1 MANTDYISDAL
12 IESFIKANDMANA
25 NPDKTQG
32 KGLRTLIKL
41 MRDRLEN
48 GPVGDGFNTLQP
60 DIAGIVRVNGG
71 IEQVTAGR
79 DLILDVQERT
89 AGKSGILFII
99 QDSTGLHNVTL
110 APNNKGLVTP
120 VATPPGTVTRLV
132 WENLLSFTSWT
143 AEIVVAPDEI
153 FPPDAI
159 TDLEVNFVDS
169 TIVQIRW
176 TAPTGIH
183 GKNVLADNYTV
194 YISNA
199 PVTDIVNLKYLPVYQ
214 NTLVPKRP
222 GSIETLNLTNLSPKA
237 NYYVV
242 VVANKTTYGK
252 TYTGAASPVI
262 SFITLPLIGANET
275 DVLIPMTKEQVTAYT
290 TAYNTDEQTGTTL
303 DHTLLVDYRNIT
315 FTNGIPSGAGGLGM
329 SMKHTDAFKG
339 YYNQLQ
345 AVYFDLGGVF
355 TVNKVWAI
363 LTEGGNDM
371 IVEVSQ
377 DGTNWLAGARL
388 TSAPKNV
395 FVAFTIAHPEHIR
408 FFRLYMDSGGG
419 SSANFGASVVLATGK
434 SETAT
439 SPAGAKYK
447 RATADLT
454 LRERIGTNVLS
465 IQDPARTAKLST
477 LTRIYLNHVFFLPND
492 AAHGVPSS
500 GITGLTTDN
509 IGYYYS
515 GITHINPDGS
525 AADFDLLLQNFKS
538 AGVEP
543 LVALVSGPIF
553 LAPAGTPVDAAKV
566 RKPLDPGKSNVLLAE
581 TTNPL
586 NYKFLA
592 QFYGQIAAR
601 WGNGPVKPD
610 SYYKVGPGQVIK
622 KSLGLVR
629 YYEIG
634 INECD
639 SASTSDSKY
648 TNPEELACIL
658 SACWDG
664 HKGLL
669 GAGFGIKEADPTAQ
683 ISMAGLT
690 GNQIGYIKAM
700 FRWWDV
706 NRGPGD
712 YPIKAIQQHVYN
724 TSAGGQG
731 VYGLYDQFSYPPEMG
746 YFMGYVKDY
755 IQWRNSTPNLNGI
768 EFWIGEYG
776 YDEHYGSAFSPKSN
790 DLATRGLLKGLYII
804 RAFLISD
811 WLQIDRFIQY
821 AYFGYAKLS
830 AFPTNTQEIYSNFA
844 TAGYLDGNGG
854 TYNDP
859 PLTAYWYAVAFRS
872 AMAGYKFSHACILQ
886 GVAQTTDIVINNNDP
901 DLYCFAYKP
910 VDNTQKSI
918 LVAWLGSQYERSM
931 NADVFVEFGDVNVNL
946 LGFQGIHLSHSESG
960 IPSTVASAI
969 SGDIRK
975 INVAISTTP
984 VLVYTN
990 RLGTPT
996 LIDPSG
1002 IVIQAASSTQ
1012 LILSWKDANIGLNKT
1027 KIFRSQQ
1034 QDSNFVLVWNDYI
1047 DTGKYTDANLQE
1059 YTTYY
1064 YRIQFELNGITSNL
1078 SAAYGEQTLKVIAVP
1093 ADFAVNAKTP
1103 TTVSLGWSYSVADT
1117 AYIQGFELWRSLSA
1131 AGIYS
1136 KIATLGAADT
1146 NYQDIGLSAN
1156 TTYYY
1161 KLRAYKGL
1169 DLGGFTLV
1177 TSATT
1182 DPVTAAP
1189 PVLTSVETNYAGDRL
1204 TLRFN
1209 LPMADPAGQE
1219 TEFTIV
1225 EVAGG
1230 VNHLINGSKM
1240 TLDAQD
1246 NTIIRMLLSAAVS
1259 NPANVVKMSYD
1270 GVNGTIRSVYNVK
1283 AAGFT
1288 DKPVTNRLQDAS
1300 LLIRKMQ
1307 INLSVT
1313 TAPSG
1318 ISAWTD
1324 VDMTPRLGNTSN
1336 TVVAVRD
1343 INNVDTG
1350 YNFTFIEHYPESHL
1364 QNIVN
1369 ISGNLTGNLSASD
1382 PINSLF
1388 PVSVRAV
1395 NAELGSNGAKSL
1407 IFALL
1412 KVDPTRIFNVTTT
1425 GWEYQSAAGEIL
1437 QISSEQGQA
1446 ATFQPSKNIS
1456 QYARITNLEPGLYV
1470 LPASSG
1476 TIADGYDATKIKFTC
1491 KLLTSSKASVCGF
1504 IIEECVNN

>member
-12 IESFIKANDMANA
+12 IESIIKANDIANA

-48 GPVGDGFNTLQP
+48 GQGGGDLNTLQP

-71 IEQVTAGR
+71 IEQITAGK
-79 DLILDVQERT
+79 DLILDVQDRT
-89 AGKSGILFII
+89 AGKSGVLFII
-99 QDSTGLHNVTL
+99 QDATGLHNVTL
-110 APNNKGLVTP
+110 APNNKGLVTA
-120 VATPPGTVTRLV
+120 VATQPGTVTRLV
-132 WENLLSFTSWT
+132 WENLLNFTSWT
-143 AEIVVAPDEI
+143 AEVVVAPDEI
-153 FPPDAI
+153 LPPDAI

-169 TIVQIRW
+169 TIVQVRW
-176 TAPTGIH
+176 TSPTGNH
-183 GKNVLADNYTV
+183 GKTVLADNYTV

-199 PVTDIVNLKYLPVYQ
+199 PITDIVNLKYLPVYQ
-214 NTLVPKRP
+214 NALVPQRP
-222 GSIETLNLTNLSPKA
+222 GNTETLNLTNLSPKA

-252 TYTGAASPVI
+252 TYTGPASPII
-262 SFITLPLIGANET
+262 SFITLPLIGTSET
-275 DVLIPMTKEQVTAYT
+275 DVLIPITKERVTAYT
-290 TAYNTDEQTGTTL
+290 TDYNTDEQTGIKL
-303 DHTLLVDYRNIT
+303 DHTLLIDYSRIT
-315 FTNGIPSGAGGLGM
+315 LTGGIPSGDAGLGM

-345 AVYFDLGGVF
+345 SVYFDLGGIF
-355 TVNKVWAI
+355 TLNKVWAI

-371 IVEVSQ
+371 IVEVSE

-388 TSAPKNV
+388 TSAPKNE
-395 FVAFTIAHPEHIR
+395 FVSFTIGHPEHIR

-419 SSANFGASVVLATGK
+419 ASANFGASVVLATGR

-447 RATADLT
+447 RATEELT
-454 LRERIGTNVLS
+454 LKERIGTNVLS
-465 IQDPARTAKLST
+465 IQDPVRTAKLST
-477 LTRIYLNHVFFLPND
+477 LTRVYLNHVFFLPGD
-492 AAHGVPSS
+492 SAHGVPSS
-500 GITGLTTDN
+500 GITNLTTDN

-515 GITHINPDGS
+515 GITNINPDGS
-525 AADFDLLLQNFKS
+525 AADFDALLQNFKN
-538 AGVEP
+538 AEAEL

-553 LAPAGTPVDAAKV
+553 LAPAGTSVDAAKV
-566 RKPLDPGKSNVLLAE
+566 RKPLDPGKSDVLLAD
-581 TTNPL
+581 TTNPQ

-610 SYYKVGPGQVIK
+610 SYYKVGPGQMIK

-724 TSAGGQG
+724 TSSGGQG
-731 VYGLYDQFSYPPEMG
+731 VYGLYDQYSYPPEMG

-755 IQWRNSTPNLNGI
+755 IQWRNSTPNINGI

-776 YDEHYGSAFSPKSN
+776 YDEHYGSAFSPKST

-859 PLTAYWYAVAFRS
+859 PLSAYWYAVAFRS
-872 AMAGYKFSHACILQ
+872 AITGYKFSHACILQ

-901 DLYCFAYKP
+901 DLYCFAYEP
-910 VDNTQKSI
+910 EDNSQKSI
-918 LVAWLGSQYERSM
+918 LVAWLGSQYERSI
-931 NADVFVEFGDVNVNL
+931 NADVMVEFGDVNVNL
-946 LGFQGIHLSHSESG
+946 MGFLGIHLSQSESG
-960 IPSTVASAI
+960 IPATAASEIA
-969 SGDIRK
+969 GDIRK
-975 INVAISTTP
+975 VNVAISSTP
-984 VLVYTN
+984 VFVYTN
-990 RLGTPT
+990 RLGTPY

-1012 LILSWKDANIGLNKT
+1012 LILSWRDANIGLNKT

-1034 QDSNFVLVWNDYI
+1034 QDSNFVLIWDDYI

-1064 YRIQFELNGITSNL
+1064 YRIQFELNGVSSNG
-1078 SAAYGEQTLKVIAVP
+1078 SAAYGEQTLKIIAVP
-1093 ADFAVNAKTP
+1093 SNFAVSAKTP
-1103 TTVSLGWSYSVADT
+1103 TTVSLGWSYNAADT
-1117 AYIQGFELWRSLSA
+1117 AYIQGFELYRSLSA
-1131 AGIYS
+1131 VGIYS
-1136 KIATLGAADT
+1136 KIATLTTADT
-1146 NYQDIGLSAN
+1146 NYKDVGLSAN
-1156 TTYYY
+1156 TTYFY

-1182 DPVTAAP
+1182 DPVTATP
-1189 PVLTSVETNYAGDRL
+1189 PVIASVETNYAGDRL
-1204 TLRFN
+1204 TLKFS
-1209 LPMADPAGQE
+1209 LPMADPAGQQI
-1219 TEFTIV
+1219 EFTIV
-1225 EVAGG
+1225 EVIGG

-1240 TLDAQD
+1240 TLDPLD
-1246 NTIIRMLLSAAVS
+1246 NTIIRMLLSGTIS
-1259 NPANVVKMSYD
+1259 DPNNVVKMSYD
-1270 GVNGTIRSVYNVK
+1270 GVNGTIRSVYDVK
-1283 AAGFT
+1283 AASFT
-1288 DKPVTNRLQDAS
+1288 EKTVTNRLSDPT
-1300 LLIRKMQ
+1300 LLTRKMQ
-1307 INLSVT
+1307 INLCVT

-1324 VDMTPRLGNTSN
+1324 VDMTPRYGNTSN

-1350 YNFTFIEHYPESHL
+1350 YNFTFVEHYPNSHL
-1364 QNIVN
+1364 QNIVD
-1369 ISGNLTGNLSASD
+1369 ISGNLTNNLSAND
-1382 PINSLF
+1382 PINALF

-1395 NAELGSNGAKSL
+1395 NGELGSNGAKSL

-1412 KVDPTRIFNVTTT
+1412 KADATKIYNVTTT
-1425 GWEYQSAAGEIL
+1425 GWEYGGAVGEIM
-1437 QISSEQGQA
+1437 QISSNQGQV
-1446 ATFQPSKNIS
+1446 ATFEPAQNIS
-1456 QYARITNLEPGLYV
+1456 QFARITNLEPGSYV
-1470 LPASSG
+1470 LPDSSG
-1476 TIADGYDATKIKFTC
+1476 TIADGYDSIKITFTC
-1491 KLLTSSKASVCGF
+1491 KLLTENKASVCGF
-1504 IIEECVNN
+1504 IIEECINN